1 MNSLIHQSNKKTPK
15 DDSLSDS
22 TIQLKFSESVV
33 QMLATTQDMNS
44 NSYAS
49 YQQYYSRKRCA
60 SSESEKTTKE
70 ENINKKLRNNNDQF
84 VYSKHSRNQQIVSL
98 SESNE
103 SQPENGRILFQ
114 LGKNVVI

>member
-49 YQQYYSRKRCA
+49 YQQCYSRKRCA
-60 SSESEKTTKE
+60 SRESEKTIKEE

-103 SQPENGRILFQ
+103 SQPENGRIVFQ
-114 LGKNVVI
+114 LGKKG